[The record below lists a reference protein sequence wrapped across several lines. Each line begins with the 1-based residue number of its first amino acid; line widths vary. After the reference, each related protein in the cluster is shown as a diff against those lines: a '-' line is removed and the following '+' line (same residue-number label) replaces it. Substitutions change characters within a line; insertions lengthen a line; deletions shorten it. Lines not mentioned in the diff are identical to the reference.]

1 MADKP
6 ADTSATST
14 DRVRIVT
21 VSQDKVSLQF
31 LVEDLVQQL
40 LRPIQ
45 AASCMGCKGCMA
57 SRF

>member
-14 DRVRIVT
+14 DRVRIASVT
-21 VSQDKVSLQF
+21 QDKVSLEF

-40 LRPIQ
+40 LRPVQ

-57 SRF
+57 ARF